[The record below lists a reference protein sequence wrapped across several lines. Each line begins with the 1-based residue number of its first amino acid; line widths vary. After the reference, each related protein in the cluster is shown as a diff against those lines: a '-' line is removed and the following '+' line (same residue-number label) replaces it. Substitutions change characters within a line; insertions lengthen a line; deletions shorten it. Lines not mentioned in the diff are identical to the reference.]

1 MGLHQGS
8 VSNPLF
14 IIGLEILYREI
25 RSGSSEELVYA
36 DDLTLVCETLEGLG
50 GKLAAWK
57 WALESKK
64 LTVNVKNTDMMINNE
79 NVGRVTVEGKFP
91 CAVVRKGVCSSSIL
105 C

>member
-57 WALESKK
+57 
-64 LTVNVKNTDMMINNE
+64 
-79 NVGRVTVEGKFP
+79 
-91 CAVVRKGVCSSSIL
+91 
-105 C
+105 

>member
-8 VSNPLF
+8 VSNLLF

-25 RSGSSEELVYA
+25 RSGCSEVLVYA
-36 DDLTLVCETLEGLG
+36 DDLILVCEKLEGLG
-50 GKLAAWK
+50 GKLVAWK
-57 WALESKK
+57 WVFESKK
-64 LTVNVKNTDMMINNE
+64 LTVNVKKTDMMINNE
-79 NVGRVTVEGKFP
+79 NVGKVTVEGKFP

>member
-79 NVGRVTVEGKFP
+79 NVGKVTVEGKFP
-91 CAVVRKGVCSSSIL
+91 CAVRKGVCSSSIL